1 MFQLHEDIWWA
12 NAQLWN
18 DWRYLMSQCSYSSL
32 KRLTIFVGTCL
43 ESLNLGGE
51 GRDQTI
57 SKDCSP
63 HLSFVLSKGDRRC
76 KIKELNN
83 LLLAVCL
90 DLYLLSQIFQIK
102 TLRFLVMSLSHPSS
116 WICCSNLVGHS
127 LWILSNVRLSVF
139 FCKYSSKIKIKEKLC
154 LSDTS
159 LGQSRKSLLTKICHF
174 SIKYDVVALF

>member
-1 MFQLHEDIWWA
+1 
-12 NAQLWN
+12 
-18 DWRYLMSQCSYSSL
+18 MSQYSYSSL

-63 HLSFVLSKGDRRC
+63 HLSFVLLKRDRRC
-76 KIKELNN
+76 KIKEQSQDLF
-83 LLLAVCL
+83 LG
-90 DLYLLSQIFQIK
+90 LYLLLQIFQIK
-102 TLRFLVMSLSHPSS
+102 KMRFLVMSLSHPSS
-116 WICCSNLVGHS
+116 WICCSNLIEHS
-127 LWILSNVRLSVF
+127 LLILSNVRLIVF

-174 SIKYDVVALF
+174 SIK

>member
-1 MFQLHEDIWWA
+1 
-12 NAQLWN
+12 
-18 DWRYLMSQCSYSSL
+18 MSQYSYSSL

-63 HLSFVLSKGDRRC
+63 HLSFVLLKRDRRC
-76 KIKELNN
+76 KIKEQSQDLF
-83 LLLAVCL
+83 LG
-90 DLYLLSQIFQIK
+90 LYLLLQIFQIK
-102 TLRFLVMSLSHPSS
+102 TMRFLVLSLSHPSS

-154 LSDTS
+154 LAVTS
-159 LGQSRKSLLTKICHF
+159 LRQSSKTLLSKLCPF
-174 SIKYDVVALF
+174 NIKYDVVASF

>member
-1 MFQLHEDIWWA
+1 
-12 NAQLWN
+12 
-18 DWRYLMSQCSYSSL
+18 MSQYSYSSL

-76 KIKELNN
+76 KIKEQSQDLF
-83 LLLAVCL
+83 LG
-90 DLYLLSQIFQIK
+90 LYLLLQIFQIK
-102 TLRFLVMSLSHPSS
+102 TMRFLVMSLSHPSS

-127 LWILSNVRLSVF
+127 LLILSNVRLIVF

-174 SIKYDVVALF
+174 SIK

>member
-1 MFQLHEDIWWA
+1 
-12 NAQLWN
+12 
-18 DWRYLMSQCSYSSL
+18 MSQYSYSSL

-63 HLSFVLSKGDRRC
+63 QLSFVLLKGDRRC
-76 KIKELNN
+76 KIKEQSQDNEII
-83 LLLAVCL
+83 L
-90 DLYLLSQIFQIK
+90 DCVSWSLSFFLQSFQTK
-102 TLRFLVMSLSHPSS
+102 TMRFLVVMSLSHPSS

-154 LSDTS
+154 LAVTS
-159 LGQSRKSLLTKICHF
+159 LRQSSKTLLSKLCHF
-174 SIKYDVVALF
+174 SIKYDVVASF

>member
-1 MFQLHEDIWWA
+1 
-12 NAQLWN
+12 
-18 DWRYLMSQCSYSSL
+18 MSQYSYSSL

-83 LLLAVCL
+83 PLLAVCL
-90 DLYLLSQIFQIK
+90 DLYLLSQISQIK

-139 FCKYSSKIKIKEKLC
+139 FCKYSSKIKEKLC
-154 LSDTS
+154 LSVTS
-159 LGQSRKSLLTKICHF
+159 LGQSSKSLLSKICQL
-174 SIKYDVVALF
+174 SIKYNVVASF

>member
-1 MFQLHEDIWWA
+1 
-12 NAQLWN
+12 
-18 DWRYLMSQCSYSSL
+18 MSQCSYSSL

-83 LLLAVCL
+83 PLLAVCL

-139 FCKYSSKIKIKEKLC
+139 FCKYSTKIKIKEKLC
-154 LSDTS
+154 LSVTS
-159 LGQSRKSLLTKICHF
+159 LGQSSKSLLSKICQL
-174 SIKYDVVALF
+174 SIKYNVVASF